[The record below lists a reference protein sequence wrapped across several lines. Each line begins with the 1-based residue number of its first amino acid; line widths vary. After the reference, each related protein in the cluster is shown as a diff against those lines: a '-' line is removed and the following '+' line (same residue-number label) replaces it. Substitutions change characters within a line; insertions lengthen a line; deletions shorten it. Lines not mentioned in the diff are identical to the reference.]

1 MMPSLKELRTASGKS
16 RAEVAR
22 DFEMSE
28 RHLLRLEH
36 GETKLRRI
44 HALAFARYYGV
55 PMDDIDEWRA
65 A

>member
-1 MMPSLKELRTASGKS
+1 MPSLKELRERSGKS
-16 RAEVAR
+16 RREVAA

-28 RHLLRLEH
+28 RHLLRLEL
-36 GETKLRRI
+36 GQTPLKRI

-55 PMDDIDEWRA
+55 SVEDIDEAEA